1 MTNTAN
7 SSKETP
13 RWGRI
18 LLKVSGEAFA
28 GQNSNNIDGETVQ
41 AIADNIVAVRE
52 EFDVSVG
59 VVVGA
64 GNIWRG
70 QAGAGAGMDRSQADY
85 MGMLATV
92 INALALQDRLERG
105 GQATRVMSAIHM
117 AQVAEPYIR
126 RRAIRHLEKDRI
138 VVFAGG
144 TGNPFFTTDTTAALR
159 AVEIEAGVVLKGTH
173 SGTGG
178 IYTADPKLDPTATKI
193 DVVTHIEVLQRGLK
207 AMDSTAITLCM
218 DNDLPIVM
226 FDLMGEQNVQKI
238 LRGEAVGTL
247 VQS

>member
-92 INALALQDRLERG
+92 INALALQDL
-105 GQATRVMSAIHM
+105 SLIH
-117 AQVAEPYIR
+117 I
-126 RRAIRHLEKDRI
+126 
-138 VVFAGG
+138 
-144 TGNPFFTTDTTAALR
+144 
-159 AVEIEAGVVLKGTH
+159 
-173 SGTGG
+173 
-178 IYTADPKLDPTATKI
+178 
-193 DVVTHIEVLQRGLK
+193 
-207 AMDSTAITLCM
+207 
-218 DNDLPIVM
+218 
-226 FDLMGEQNVQKI
+226 
-238 LRGEAVGTL
+238 
-247 VQS
+247 